1 MTRIF
6 VTLAVFAS
14 LGLAATFA
22 LGTVSLFLD
31 FSDLKKEIF
40 LIHFTLG
47 LFTAIGLL
55 LLHCLIFTYFLGT
68 GRWVKEVGLAYDLPD
83 HQLPRTTRELKRSTF
98 PPALFAMLSAIA
110 TVAAGAGAHL
120 EVWPWYVH
128 GSLAVLTLLINAW
141 AFRIDY
147 GNLNHNV
154 RVIDA
159 VMDEVER
166 IRAAFG
172 LTSNVEGLQ
181 ECGGQDSSI
190 APLSPVLGGEELGVR
205 GLACRFA
212 KRKPDPSPPS
222 TGERGEDG

>member
-14 LGLAATFA
+14 SGLAATFV

-55 LLHCLIFTYFLGT
+55 LVHCLIFTYFLGT

-83 HQLPRTTRELKRSTF
+83 HLLPRTTRELKRSTF
-98 PPALFAMLSAIA
+98 PPALFAMLIVIA

-120 EVWPWYVH
+120 EVWPWFIH
-128 GSLAVLTLLINAW
+128 GTLAVLTLVINAW
-141 AFRIDY
+141 AFRIEY
-147 GNLNHNV
+147 RNLNHNV
-154 RVIDA
+154 RVIEA

-172 LTSNVEGLQ
+172 LSSNLEALQ
-181 ECGGQDSSI
+181 EKGVWEQPAKPQGEFSE
-190 APLSPVLGGEELGVR
+190 SPGFR
-205 GLACRFA
+205 GTPETR
-212 KRKPDPSPPS
+212 
-222 TGERGEDG
+222 